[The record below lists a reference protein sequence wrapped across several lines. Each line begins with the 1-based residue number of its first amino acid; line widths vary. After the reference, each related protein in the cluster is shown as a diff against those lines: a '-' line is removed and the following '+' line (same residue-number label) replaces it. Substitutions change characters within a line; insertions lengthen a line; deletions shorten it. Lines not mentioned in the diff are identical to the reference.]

1 MNYLLLDRKLVWS
14 KWQFLFFLSFLN
26 NKQFLKETMELIW
39 CLRFLSLFY
48 MLPFMMIVFVFFL
61 DLHSLYL
68 LHYYRYQNLNLKG
81 TKRLICYKQVVQKE
95 TWTIFLRDCLAY
107 VSKSLVCTFTSN
119 TNSSVLSSH
128 RINACIVY
136 T

>member
-1 MNYLLLDRKLVWS
+1 MP
-14 KWQFLFFLSFLN
+14 SF
-26 NKQFLKETMELIW
+26 
-39 CLRFLSLFY
+39 S
-48 MLPFMMIVFVFFL
+48 VFILYATVYDDFVFL

-68 LHYYRYQNLNLKG
+68 HHYYRYQNLNLKG